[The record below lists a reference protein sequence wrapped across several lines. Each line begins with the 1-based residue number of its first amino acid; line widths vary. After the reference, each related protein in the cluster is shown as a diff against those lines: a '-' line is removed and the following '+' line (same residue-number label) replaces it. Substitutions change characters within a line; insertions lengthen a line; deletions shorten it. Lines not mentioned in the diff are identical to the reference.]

1 MRNGVRLYGLDI
13 SEGAANPMLF
23 TSHASI
29 NRFNFP
35 FVIANETYA
44 FSHACQLSVQV
55 ADINL
60 MISGAFFNRDFI
72 GKKKKIK

>member
-44 FSHACQLSVQV
+44 FSHACQLPIQV
-55 ADINL
+55 AEMNL
-60 MISGAFFNRDFI
+60 MISVVIFNRDLSE
-72 GKKKKIK
+72 KKKIK